1 MGLITLRKRFL
12 TVALVLLTLGGGTG
26 MTAQETMPSSVDNST
41 LKYFPPLIDQIG
53 GSCAQA
59 SYIGYM
65 FTYEMN
71 RLLDRDASASKDYQ
85 FSYLYT
91 WNFINGGQD
100 EGSLGVEGLQIAF
113 EGGIASEADF
123 PSQYTSSQFKWA
135 SGYEGYLKAIH
146 NRVTKIRI
154 FEVLNRAGVDEV
166 RRYLWNRGETGK
178 PGGIVTFSSRSGEW
192 TIETDYSGPSE
203 TGYKA
208 LLTKLSPTGAHAM
221 TIVGYDDLVEFNAPD
236 GSVSKGAFIVCNTW
250 GQYYYKHDRGRFYLP
265 YWFWEQSDR
274 DLGGLGADMVG
285 ADVEY
290 REPKVVFRVKLD
302 YSSRDDLAF
311 RIGVSNKTSDNI
323 PTQDYAVPIANY
335 QGGDYP
341 MQGRGASS
349 EIEFAFDFS
358 SYAGNIDDS
367 AEPKFFLTVCRNKRG
382 DVYGSGKMLEFSVYD
397 YREDSKHPKIYVC
410 EDIAD
415 KEILSGNNIYSV
427 ATVAAKKTSY
437 SNVQWINASGQPA
450 AAPLVLRTADGKYAK
465 LRFSDYDKAKGTIKL
480 KYVYAPDGSRKLIGR
495 QTEN

>member
-1 MGLITLRKRFL
+1 MELTSLRKIVITASMSLFM
-12 TVALVLLTLGGGTG
+12 LGGGFESA
-26 MTAQETMPSSVDNST
+26 AQETMPSSVDNST

-71 RLLDRDASASKDYQ
+71 RLLDRDASASKDNQ

-91 WNFINGGQD
+91 WNFINGGND

-123 PSQYTSSQFKWA
+123 PSQYTSSQFKWT

-146 NRVTKIRI
+146 NRVKKIRF
-154 FEVLNRAGVDEV
+154 FEVLDRAGVDEV
-166 RRYLWNRGETGK
+166 RRYLWNRGETGQ
-178 PGGIVTFSSRSGEW
+178 PGGIVTFSSRSGDW
-192 TIETDYSGPSE
+192 TIETNYSGPSE

-208 LLTKLSPTGAHAM
+208 LLTKLSSTGAHAM

-250 GQYYYKHDRGRFYLP
+250 GLYYYKHDRGRFYLP
-265 YWFWEQSDR
+265 YWFWEQADR
-274 DLGGLGADMVG
+274 DRGALGAEMVG
-285 ADVEY
+285 TDVEY
-290 REPKVVFRVKLD
+290 REPRVVFRVKLD

-311 RIGVSNKTSDNI
+311 RIGVSNKSSDNI
-323 PTQDYAVPIANY
+323 PTNDYAVPIANY

-358 SYAGNIDDS
+358 SYVGNIDDS

-382 DVYGSGKMLEFSVYD
+382 NVYGSGKMLEFSVYD
-397 YREDSKHPKIYVC
+397 YRADHKNPKIYVC
-410 EDIAD
+410 NDIAN
-415 KEILSGNNIYSV
+415 KEIQSGNNVYSIE
-427 ATVAAKKTSY
+427 TVPAKKTSY
-437 SNVQWINASGQPA
+437 SSVQWLNTSGQPV

-465 LRFSDYDKAKGTIKL
+465 LRFSDYDRKNGTIKL
-480 KYVYAPDGSRKLIGR
+480 KYVYATDGGRKF
-495 QTEN
+495 

>member
-1 MGLITLRKRFL
+1 MELTSLRKIFITASL
-12 TVALVLLTLGGGTG
+12 SIFALGGGFESA
-26 MTAQETMPSSVDNST
+26 AQETMPSSVDNST

-71 RLLDRDASASKDYQ
+71 RLLDRDASASKDNQ

-91 WNFINGGQD
+91 WNFINGGND

-123 PSQYTSSQFKWA
+123 PSQYTSSQFKWT
-135 SGYEGYLKAIH
+135 SGYDGYLKAIH
-146 NRVTKIRI
+146 NRVKKIRF
-154 FEVLNRAGVDEV
+154 FEVLDRAGVDEV
-166 RRYLWNRGETGK
+166 RRYLWNRGETGQ
-178 PGGIVTFSSRSGEW
+178 PGGIVTFSSRSGDW
-192 TIETDYSGPSE
+192 TIETNYSGPSE

-208 LLTKLSPTGAHAM
+208 LLTKLSSTGAHAM
-221 TIVGYDDLVEFNAPD
+221 TIVGYDDMVEFNAPD

-250 GQYYYKHDRGRFYLP
+250 GLYYYKHDRGRFYLP
-265 YWFWEQSDR
+265 YWFWEQAERDR
-274 DLGGLGADMVG
+274 GALGAEMVG
-285 ADVEY
+285 TDVEY
-290 REPKVVFRVKLD
+290 REPQVVFRVKLD

-311 RIGVSNKTSDNI
+311 RIGVSNKSSDKI
-323 PTQDYAVPIANY
+323 PTNDYAVPIANY

-358 SYAGNIDDS
+358 SYVGNIDDS

-382 DVYGSGKMLEFSVYD
+382 NVYGSGKMLEFSVYD
-397 YREDSKHPKIYVC
+397 YRADQKNPKIYVC
-410 EDIAD
+410 NDIAN
-415 KEILSGNNIYSV
+415 KEIQSGNNVYSIE
-427 ATVAAKKTSY
+427 TVPAKKTSY
-437 SNVQWINASGQPA
+437 SSVQWLNTSGQPV

-465 LRFSDYDKAKGTIKL
+465 LRFSDYDKKNGTIKL
-480 KYVYAPDGSRKLIGR
+480 KYVYATDGGRKF
-495 QTEN
+495 

>member
-1 MGLITLRKRFL
+1 MELKSIRKILVAASLSLFALGMGHDS
-12 TVALVLLTLGGGTG
+12 A
-26 MTAQETMPSSVDNST
+26 AQETMPSSVDNST
-41 LKYFPPLIDQIG
+41 LKYFPPLIDQLG

-91 WNFINGGQD
+91 WNFINGGKD
-100 EGSLGVEGLQIAF
+100 EGSLGVEGLKIAF

-146 NRVTKIRI
+146 NRVKKVRF
-154 FEVLNRAGVDEV
+154 FEVLSREGVDEV
-166 RRYLWNRGETGK
+166 RNYLWNRGEPGQ
-178 PGGIVTFSSRSGEW
+178 PGGIVTFSSRATDW
-192 TIETDYSGPSE
+192 TIETNYSGPSE

-208 LLTKLSPTGAHAM
+208 LLTKLSSTGAHAM

-236 GSVSKGAFIVCNTW
+236 GTVSKGAFIVCNTW

-265 YWFWEQSDR
+265 YWFWEQAERDR
-274 DLGGLGADMVG
+274 GALGADMVG
-285 ADVEY
+285 TDVEY

-311 RIGVSNKTSDNI
+311 RIGVSNKSSDNI
-323 PTQDYAVPIANY
+323 PTNDYAVPIANY

-341 MQGRGASS
+341 MQGRYASS

-358 SYAGNIDDS
+358 SYVGTIDDS

-397 YREDSKHPKIYVC
+397 YREDSENPKIYVC
-410 EDIAD
+410 NEVAG
-415 KEILSGNNIYSV
+415 KEILSGNNIYSIE
-427 ATVAAKKTSY
+427 TVPAKKTSY
-437 SNVQWINASGQPA
+437 SEVQWLNSSGQPV

-465 LRFSDYDKAKGTIKL
+465 LRFSDYDREKGTIKL
-480 KYVYAPDGSRKLIGR
+480 KWVYAPDGTRKF
-495 QTEN
+495 

>member
-1 MGLITLRKRFL
+1 MELTSLRKIVITASMSLFM
-12 TVALVLLTLGGGTG
+12 LGGGFESA
-26 MTAQETMPSSVDNST
+26 AQETMPSSVDNST

-71 RLLDRDASASKDYQ
+71 RLLDRDASASKDNQ

-91 WNFINGGQD
+91 WNFINGGND

-146 NRVTKIRI
+146 NRVKKIRF
-154 FEVLNRAGVDEV
+154 FEVLDRAGVDEV
-166 RRYLWNRGETGK
+166 RRYLWNRGETGQ
-178 PGGIVTFSSRSGEW
+178 PGGIVTFSSRSGDW
-192 TIETDYSGPSE
+192 TIETNYSGPSE

-208 LLTKLSPTGAHAM
+208 LLTKLSSTGAHAM

-250 GQYYYKHDRGRFYLP
+250 GLYYYKHDRGRFYLP
-265 YWFWEQSDR
+265 YWFWEQADR
-274 DLGGLGADMVG
+274 DRGALGAEMVG
-285 ADVEY
+285 TDVEY
-290 REPKVVFRVKLD
+290 REPRVVFRVKLD

-311 RIGVSNKTSDNI
+311 RIGVSNKSSDNI
-323 PTQDYAVPIANY
+323 PTNDYAVPIANY

-349 EIEFAFDFS
+349 EMEFAFDFS
-358 SYAGNIDDS
+358 SYVGNIDDS

-382 DVYGSGKMLEFSVYD
+382 NVYGSGKMLEFSVYD
-397 YREDSKHPKIYVC
+397 YRADHKNPKIYVC
-410 EDIAD
+410 NDIAN
-415 KEILSGNNIYSV
+415 KEIQSGNNVYSIE
-427 ATVAAKKTSY
+427 TVPAKKTSY
-437 SNVQWINASGQPA
+437 SSVQWLNTSGQPV
-450 AAPLVLRTADGKYAK
+450 AAPLVLRTADGKYSK
-465 LRFSDYDKAKGTIKL
+465 LRFSDYDKKNGTIKL
-480 KYVYAPDGSRKLIGR
+480 KYVYATDGGRKF
-495 QTEN
+495 